1 MRNNKRTC
9 PEAEIVP
16 ETRDRALDLAQIFGR
31 VAPLE
36 VDLGCGDGTFL
47 ATLAREHSARN
58 FLGVDRTPRR
68 VRAACRKIGD
78 AQLPNARVLRADN
91 WEALRTFLAPQSVE
105 VCHLLFSDPWPKRR
119 HHERRVFSEEFLH
132 AVAEALIPGG
142 LLRVATDHAEYFAA
156 MQRIWP
162 RVAQFEVCPHDGGE
176 TGFSTTFEE
185 RFRAS
190 GARIQRVVLRK
201 VTRS

>member
-1 MRNNKRTC
+1 M
-9 PEAEIVP
+9 P
-16 ETRDRALDLAQIFGR
+16 ETRDRALDLAQAFGR

-47 ATLAREHSARN
+47 ATLAREQPGRN
-58 FLGVDRTPRR
+58 FLGVDWTPSR

-78 AQLPNARVLRADN
+78 AHLPNARVLRADN
-91 WEALRTFLAPQSVE
+91 AETLCMLLAPQSVE

-119 HHERRVFSEEFLH
+119 HHERRVFSERFLR
-132 AVAEALIPGG
+132 AVAHALVPSG
-142 LLRVATDHAEYFAA
+142 LLRVATDHAEYFSA
-156 MQRIWP
+156 MARIWP
-162 RVAQFEVCPHDGGE
+162 LVREFEVCPADEGE

-190 GARIQRVVLRK
+190 GARINRVVLRK
-201 VTRS
+201 CGN

>member
-9 PEAEIVP
+9 VEAEIVP
-16 ETRDRALDLAQIFGR
+16 EASDRALDLTQIFGR
-31 VAPLE
+31 AAPLE

-47 ATLAREHSARN
+47 ATLAREQPARN
-58 FLGVDRTPRR
+58 FLGVDRTPSR

-91 WEALRTFLAPQSVE
+91 SGTLRTLLAPQSAE

-119 HHERRVFSEEFLH
+119 HQERRVFCEEFLG
-132 AVAEALIPGG
+132 AVAHALIPGG
-142 LLRVATDHAEYFAA
+142 LLRVATDHAEYFRA
-156 MQRIWP
+156 MQDIWP
-162 RVAQFEVCPHDGGE
+162 KVAEFELCPPDAGE

-190 GARIQRVVLRK
+190 GARIHRVVLRK
-201 VTRS
+201 VIRS